1 VAAAFLN
8 LSACHLRRC
17 CTVGALRCP
26 PDVASAP
33 APCVRLTVH
42 DNDHYIKL
50 GDLLWRNTSYDEGS
64 PCSYFRL
71 EENFAPSRAVG
82 LVVD

>member
-1 VAAAFLN
+1 V
-8 LSACHLRRC
+8 
-17 CTVGALRCP
+17 
-26 PDVASAP
+26 
-33 APCVRLTVH
+33 
-42 DNDHYIKL
+42 NDHYIKL

-82 LVVD
+82 LVMD